1 MQFQTSPIR
10 HVGNR
15 LTCADFKQFAGMF
28 AAILSGKRSRWYPGT
43 YGNFY
48 SIQASRQKRI
58 IECDPNVDLYAFC
71 DISKKRCAFLLT
83 LAEHLLRMF
92 AREAPDHHAGA
103 SRAEFIYGPSE
114 LRWKQLTGRS

>member
-83 LAEHLLRMF
+83 LAEHLLRMLL
-92 AREAPDHHAGA
+92 ARRRIIMLALLVLSLFTVRPNCDG
-103 SRAEFIYGPSE
+103 SS
-114 LRWKQLTGRS
+114 